1 MKQCGAMDH
10 PSPRISDAVDASLI
24 VLVANST
31 GDIIN
36 GQMSVVVDEK
46 SQFVLSRFAWL
57 RRDGNNIVIES
68 PLTDSHARVV
78 DPRVAALVAA
88 MGVPSHVDE
97 LARVSGLTA
106 DETQSVLAA
115 LLTIGAVRV
124 YGDSSESSLEAD
136 LPITWEF
143 HDLLFH
149 TRVRGGRSPLRLSK
163 SPLARGV
170 NRDEDEQAGDVVLPD
185 VNVHGRVQQDPPF
198 GQVVEQRRSV
208 RNFDA
213 GPISIQ
219 ALSELLA
226 RVMGVP
232 TGGDGNRRK
241 FPSGGAVFE
250 IDAVVLAFDV
260 SDLAKGPYLYRPL
273 HHSLRPL
280 HGDTEALDFL
290 GRMSAGAAGQPV
302 ESIPPAVIVFTS
314 RFNALGSHYQG
325 IAYSLMLKHVGV
337 LMAMMNLTAPLV
349 GLGSVPLG
357 LGDSDEF
364 AAATGLDYY
373 RHGSIGE
380 LALCRMDST
389 HA

>member
-1 MKQCGAMDH
+1 MGTI
-10 PSPRISDAVDASLI
+10 RISSTDPAVVALVVLI
-24 VLVANST
+24 ENST
-31 GDIIN
+31 GDQIDGLLQGVQGID
-36 GQMSVVVDEK
+36 GRV
-46 SQFVLSRFAWL
+46 VLSRFAWL

-88 MGVPSHVDE
+88 MAVPSHADE

-124 YGDSSESSLEAD
+124 YGVSSESSLEAD
-136 LPITWEF
+136 VPITWEF

-149 TRVRGGRSPLRLSK
+149 TRSRAGRSPLRLSK

-170 NRDEDEQAGDVVLPD
+170 NRDEDEQAGDLVLPEVD
-185 VNVHGRVQQDPPF
+185 VREQVQQDPPF

-208 RNFDA
+208 RDFDA

-232 TGGDGNRRK
+232 AGGDGNRRK

-250 IDAVVLAFDV
+250 IDAVVLAFNV
-260 SDLAKGPYLYRPL
+260 TDLAEGPYLYRPMR
-273 HHSLRPL
+273 HSLHPL

-290 GRMSAGAAGQPV
+290 GRMAAGAAGQPV

-357 LGDSDEF
+357 LGDSDRF

-380 LALCRMDST
+380 LALST
-389 HA
+389 LA